1 MKAIYAIALIAIG
14 IMIGVGAARFW
25 PHQSEPAEAPE
36 EWLARVGAEYITP
49 EEFVFEMERRGGRRP
64 GQFGSVEQRR
74 TLLNS
79 MVVREALVDAAREA
93 SFDQRP
99 EVRRSMDSVL
109 VTKYQQARLEPL
121 REDVEVTD
129 EEIEGYYRENA
140 EDYTVPARKRVAQI
154 FIAAGA
160 NAPPEAR
167 ERARQRA
174 EEIREE
180 ALQLDEDVVHFGE
193 LARRHSDD
201 QASRYRG
208 GVIGWV
214 SEDAARSRF
223 GPAIHKAAERLD
235 DIGEISPVI
244 EGEDGFRVVRLVQLE
259 SSRERALEDL
269 RSGIRQRLLGE
280 KLRAVEA
287 QFLDRQM
294 AEREIEINTEGLADI
309 EPLSGPQ
316 RPDGPP
322 AGPSD
327 RENNQ

>member
-1 MKAIYAIALIAIG
+1 MKVISGTVLIALG
-14 IMIGVGAARFW
+14 VVIGVGAARLW
-25 PHQSEPAEAPE
+25 PERSEPAAPS

-64 GQFGSVEQRR
+64 GRFGSVEQRR

-79 MVVREALVDAAREA
+79 MVIREALVDAAREDG
-93 SFDQRP
+93 FDERP
-99 EVRRSMDSVL
+99 AVRRSMDSVL
-109 VTKYQQARLEPL
+109 VTKFQQAKLEPL
-121 REDVEVTD
+121 REDVEITD
-129 EEIEGYYRENA
+129 EEVEAYYRENA
-140 EDYTVPARKRVAQI
+140 ADYTVPARKRVAQI
-154 FIAAGA
+154 FIAA
-160 NAPPEAR
+160 NADAPAEAR
-167 ERARQRA
+167 ERALRRA
-174 EEIREE
+174 EQIREE
-180 ALQLDEDVVHFGE
+180 ARQLDEDVAHFGE

-223 GPAIHKAAERLD
+223 GPAIHEAAATLD
-235 DIGEISPVI
+235 EIGEISPVI
-244 EGEDGFRVVRLVQLE
+244 EGDDGFRIVRLVQRE
-259 SSRERALEDL
+259 AARERALDDL

-294 AEREIEINTEGLADI
+294 AEREIEINADGLAEI
-309 EPLSGPQ
+309 EPLSGPE
-316 RPDGPP
+316 RREGPP

-327 RENNQ
+327 QENDQ

>member
-1 MKAIYAIALIAIG
+1 MKVIPAIALIAIG

-25 PHQSEPAEAPE
+25 PQQNEPVKAPG

-64 GQFGSVEQRR
+64 GRFGSVEQRR

-79 MVVREALVDAAREA
+79 MVVREALVDAARKEG
-93 SFDQRP
+93 FDQRP
-99 EVRRSMDSVL
+99 AVRRSMDSVL
-109 VTKYQQARLEPL
+109 ITSYQQAKLRPL
-121 REDVEVTD
+121 REDVEITD
-129 EEIEGYYRENA
+129 EEVEAYYRENA
-140 EDYTVPARKRVAQI
+140 EDYRVPARKRVAQI
-154 FIAAGA
+154 FIAADA
-160 NAPPEAR
+160 DASPEAR
-167 ERARQRA
+167 ERARQRV
-174 EEIREE
+174 EQIREE
-180 ALQLDEDVVHFGE
+180 ALQLDEDLAHFGE

-223 GPAIHKAAERLD
+223 GPAIHEVAATLD
-235 DIGEISPVI
+235 EIGDISPVI
-244 EGEDGFRVVRLVQLE
+244 EDDDGFRIVRLVQRE
-259 SSRERALEDL
+259 AARERALEDL

-287 QFLDRQM
+287 QFLDRKM
-294 AEREIEINTEGLADI
+294 AEREIEINAEGLADI

-316 RPDGPP
+316 RPEGPP

-327 RENNQ
+327 REDNQ